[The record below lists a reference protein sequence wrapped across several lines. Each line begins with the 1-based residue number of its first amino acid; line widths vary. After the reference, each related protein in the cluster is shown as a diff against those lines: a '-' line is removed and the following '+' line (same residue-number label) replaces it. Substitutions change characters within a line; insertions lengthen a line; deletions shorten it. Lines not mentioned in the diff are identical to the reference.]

1 MLSEIKPGCKL
12 RLKLTHLMWQLHCL
26 SNLFYEEGGQL
37 QRCSHPIA
45 KGFCDPH
52 DLPLML
58 PWITSPR
65 SSLPGFLSVK
75 LNATLSSYFILQKQT
90 GKPCQHS
97 KVEGRTKQHLP
108 EAGGST

>member
-1 MLSEIKPGCKL
+1 MQVKTETDSCG
-12 RLKLTHLMWQLHCL
+12 RLFLHLMWQLHCL
-26 SNLFYEEGGQL
+26 SSPFYEEGGQL

-45 KGFCDPH
+45 KGACDAH

-58 PWITSPR
+58 PWITSAR

-75 LNATLSSYFILQKQT
+75 LNATLPSYSILQKQI

-97 KVEGRTKQHLP
+97 RVEGKTKLHLP
-108 EAGGST
+108 EAREST